1 MACILLGWVK
11 DYMFLENT
19 DLEYGYSQICY
30 MYSHSFSSLRQK
42 GLI

>member
-1 MACILLGWVK
+1 MYIVGMGQRLHV
-11 DYMFLENT
+11 LENT